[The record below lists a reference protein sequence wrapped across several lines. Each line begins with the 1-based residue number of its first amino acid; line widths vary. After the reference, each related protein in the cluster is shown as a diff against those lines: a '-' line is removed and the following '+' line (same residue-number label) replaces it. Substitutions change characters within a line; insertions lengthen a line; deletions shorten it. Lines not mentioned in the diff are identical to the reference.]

1 MRTRKG
7 YDVPTMIKRYV
18 KLLDRIERMP
28 KPEKRVVENAL
39 RRIKTRRVSRK
50 MALDVVDDIVQIT
63 HRTTT
68 KTAQD
73 AAGDQARRCLI
84 GARLPREE
92 VDQYRAAAAKEG
104 VSLYRWTASAL
115 QSAYQRHR
123 AIYGGPDSENH
134 KTLR

>member
-1 MRTRKG
+1 
-7 YDVPTMIKRYV
+7 MIRRYAR
-18 KLLDRIERMP
+18 LLDRLDTMP
-28 KPEKRVVENAL
+28 KPEKRVVERAL
-39 RRIKTRRVSRK
+39 RRLKTCKVSRAA
-50 MALDVVDDIVQIT
+50 ALDALAEVVQIT

-68 KTAQD
+68 KAAQD
-73 AAGDQARRCLI
+73 AAADRARRCLI

-123 AIYGGPDSENH
+123 AIYGGSDSENH

>member
-1 MRTRKG
+1 
-7 YDVPTMIKRYV
+7 MIKRYV

-28 KPEKRVVENAL
+28 KPERRVVERAL
-39 RRIKTRRVSRK
+39 RRLKTGRVSQAA
-50 MALDVVDDIVQIT
+50 ALDVIADVVQIT

-73 AAGDQARRCLI
+73 AASDHARRCLI

-92 VDQYRAAAAKEG
+92 VERYRAAAAKEG

-115 QSAYQRHR
+115 QSAYQRHK
-123 AIYGGPDSENH
+123 AIYGGSDSENH